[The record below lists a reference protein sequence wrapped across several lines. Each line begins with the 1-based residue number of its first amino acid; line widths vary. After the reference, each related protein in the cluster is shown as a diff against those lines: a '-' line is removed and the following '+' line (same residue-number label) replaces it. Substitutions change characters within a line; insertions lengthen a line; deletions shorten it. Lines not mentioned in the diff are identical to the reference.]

1 MYDNKARGDILK
13 INIVKYIFILFV
25 IGIIGFVV
33 FKLNEEKNNEPV
45 EIVQNEPEEEIIKE
59 INLGVSQYD
68 SINPL
73 LSNNKQVQELAKIIF
88 EPMLQI
94 NSEYKIEKCLAKD
107 WAKTSETQYIIKLD
121 NEIKWSDGNKLT
133 ADDVIFTIQTIK
145 NLNSIYSDNVKN
157 IVGVNKIDENTIRI
171 NLDQQIPFFEY
182 NLIFPI
188 LSAKYFEGQDFVN
201 TEKNNM
207 IVGTGKYKIIE
218 NSAEKIVLEKNENYK
233 REELTTEKITINKYA
248 NLGELYNAFKL
259 GKVDLITTNNIGIE
273 NYIGTI
279 GYNKT
284 EINGREYDFLA
295 INTQS
300 DILSNK
306 EVRQAI
312 ARAINRDNII
322 SQVYNNKYKVQDY
335 FLDYGSWLQGEKADF
350 SYSPDTAISILQNNG
365 WEYKYNIWQKK
376 INYRTKRIKIN
387 LVVQASNQTRIAI
400 AEMIK
405 TNLEEVG
412 IDINI
417 IKANDRQYESYLTRK
432 NYDMLLTGVTLSLS
446 PNLQTFFGPGNLA
459 NYNNEEINSILN
471 EVQNITKEDLLKEK
485 YNRIRQIYNDE
496 LPYIGLYS
504 NYYEVAS
511 NWTLKGSIPVNWYNI
526 YDTIGSWYKN

>member
-1 MYDNKARGDILK
+1 MK

-25 IGIIGFVV
+25 IGIIGFVI
-33 FKLNEEKNNEPV
+33 FKLNEEKNNQPEEV
-45 EIVQNEPEEEIIKE
+45 TQNVQEEEIIKE
-59 INLGVSQYD
+59 INLGVAEFD

-73 LSNNKQVQELAKIIF
+73 LSSNKQIQELSKIIF

-94 NSEYKIEKCLAKD
+94 NNEYKIEKCLVKD

-121 NEIKWSDGNKLT
+121 DTIQWSDGNKLT

-157 IVGVNKIDENTIRI
+157 IVDVIKVDENTIRI
-171 NLDQQIPFFEY
+171 YLDQEIPFFEY

-188 LSAKYFEGQDFVN
+188 LSLKYFEGQDFVN

-207 IVGTGKYKIIE
+207 PIGTGKYKIIE
-218 NSAEKIVLEKNENYK
+218 NSAEKIVLEKNPNYK
-233 REELTTEKITINKYA
+233 KEELIPEKITINKYA

-259 GKVDLITTNNIGIE
+259 GKVDLISTNNIGIE

-284 EINGREYDFLA
+284 EINGREFDFLA

-300 DILSNK
+300 DVLSNK

-322 SQVYNNKYKVQDY
+322 SQIYNNKYKVQDY
-335 FLDYGSWLQGEKADF
+335 FLDYGNWLQGEKADL

-365 WEYKYNIWQKK
+365 WEYKYNRWQKV
-376 INYRTKRIKIN
+376 INYRTKRIKLN
-387 LVVQASNQTRIAI
+387 LVVQASNQTRVTI

-405 TNLEEVG
+405 NNLEEIGMDV
-412 IDINI
+412 NV
-417 IKANDRQYESYLTRK
+417 IKANDKQYESYLTRK
-432 NYDMLLTGVTLSLS
+432 NYDILLTGVTLSLS
-446 PNLQTFFGPGNLA
+446 PNLQTFFGTGNLA

-471 EVQNITKEDLLKEK
+471 EVKNITKEDLLKEK

-504 NYYEVAS
+504 NFYEVAY

-526 YDTIGSWYKN
+526 YSTIESWHKN

>member
-1 MYDNKARGDILK
+1 MK

-25 IGIIGFVV
+25 IGIIGFVI
-33 FKLNEEKNNEPV
+33 FKLNEEKNNQPEEV
-45 EIVQNEPEEEIIKE
+45 VQNAQEEVIKE
-59 INLGVSQYD
+59 INLGVAQFD

-73 LSNNKQVQELAKIIF
+73 LSNNKQVQELTKIIF
-88 EPMLQI
+88 EPILQI
-94 NSEYKIEKCLAKD
+94 NNEYKIEKCLAKD
-107 WAKTSETQYIIKLD
+107 WAKTAENQYIIKLD
-121 NEIKWSDGNKLT
+121 ETIQWSDGNKLT

-157 IVGVNKIDENTIRI
+157 IVEVNKVDENTVQII
-171 NLDQQIPFFEY
+171 LDQEIPFFEY

-188 LSAKYFEGQDFVN
+188 LSLKYFEGQDFVY

-207 IVGTGKYKIIE
+207 PVGTGSYKIVE

-233 REELTTEKITINKYA
+233 REELTLEKITINKYA

-284 EINGREYDFLA
+284 EINGREFDFLA

-312 ARAINRDNII
+312 ARAINRENII
-322 SQVYNNKYKVQDY
+322 SQIYNNKYKVQDY
-335 FLDYGSWLQGEKADF
+335 FLDYGNWLQGEKADS

-365 WEYKYNIWQKK
+365 WEYKYNRWQKK
-376 INYRTKRIKIN
+376 INYRTKRIKLN
-387 LVVQASNQTRIAI
+387 LVVQASNQTRVTI

-405 TNLEEVG
+405 TNLEEIGMDVTVV
-412 IDINI
+412 
-417 IKANDRQYESYLTRK
+417 KANDRQYESYLTRK
-432 NYDMLLTGVTLSLS
+432 NYDILLTGVTLSLS
-446 PNLQTFFGPGNLA
+446 PNLETFFGAGNLA
-459 NYNNEEINSILN
+459 NYTNEEI
-471 EVQNITKEDLLKEK
+471 
-485 YNRIRQIYNDE
+485 
-496 LPYIGLYS
+496 
-504 NYYEVAS
+504 
-511 NWTLKGSIPVNWYNI
+511 
-526 YDTIGSWYKN
+526 